1 MERDLLLRA
10 QKGDAGAIEEIVRT
24 YQGLIRGYVSRLAP
38 DAVTADDLAQ
48 EVFLAALQ
56 SLDRVDPQQGIR
68 GYLLGIARNQ
78 ARLAWRAR
86 MKNSG
91 EALFEAIASRGDA
104 AEPDGRSDRR
114 VSALHECLKALAPKA
129 LDVVLRFYREEQ
141 ACEEISREIG
151 TSPGNIRSILTRARQ
166 ALGECVRLRCERSP
180 A

>member
-1 MERDLLLRA
+1 VERDLLLRA
-10 QKGDAGAIEEIVRT
+10 QAGDAAAIEEIIRT
-24 YQGLIRGYVSRLAP
+24 HQGLIRSYVSRLAP

-91 EALFEAIASRGDA
+91 EALFEAIASRGVPAD
-104 AEPDGRSDRR
+104 PDRR
-114 VSALHECLKALAPKA
+114 VSALQECLKGLAPKA

-151 TSPGNIRSILTRARQ
+151 TSPSNIRSILTRARQ
-166 ALGECVRLRCERSP
+166 ALGDCVRLRCERSP

>member
-1 MERDLLLRA
+1 VERDLLLRA
-10 QKGDAGAIEEIVRT
+10 QAGDAGAIEEIVRT
-24 YQGLIRGYVSRLAP
+24 HQGLIRSYVSRLAP

-91 EALFEAIASRGDA
+91 EALFEAMATRGTP
-104 AEPDGRSDRR
+104 AEADSRSDRR
-114 VSALHECLKALAPKA
+114 VSALQECLKGLAPKA

-151 TSPGNIRSILTRARQ
+151 TSPSNIRSILTRARQ